1 MMDEIVAGRH
11 APPAEMELAHDA
23 FSVAYVLVRSH
34 ADAFAA
40 TSSDEA
46 KSAAEAL
53 VRTMRRSLEIPA
65 LSREAAVGAGVTLA
79 AAAGAGR
86 TPEAH
91 ARALAEALFAFEP
104 PPTSRAK
111 QKREAVVT
119 TSPGEETRSSPLSD
133 DERGEPHPLAC
144 ALDASSAAAFT
155 PFGRLSVIR
164 GALTAASAA
173 TLAADLS
180 EGGGEGEGKG
190 GGASG
195 GGHDEEG
202 DGGATRTREGVVN
215 VAPWRL
221 LTEGACPAIC
231 DAMER
236 PEDSHFKFHAAAALR
251 AATTRVK
258 HAAAEA
264 SEGRGP
270 RVFLPAEL
278 SRRVLRVLW
287 ANWDDPL
294 SQTVKEVQA
303 AFEQLLDAKALEEDF
318 VFSRGGERAE
328 GALQG
333 RDDGEGIPTTTTR
346 SSSRD
351 AFLREAASRLLD
363 ASPSRKGRYA
373 PLAAVV
379 PRLGARAILAARPDL
394 LEETIFAMR
403 DDGVCTAA
411 ATLVSQLAA
420 ARLREL
426 KEEDEERKKAKASDD
441 FGTETQPRPSGA
453 RSATEEDA
461 SEEDTRA
468 LGKRAAARRT
478 KRAAPGG
485 RRPGKDEV
493 TIEAASGPLDAWRS
507 WWIPPLV
514 AALRSPGREREGA
527 GKYALPA
534 LLKQDGAAI
543 VPLLRALGAG
553 GERGTASDERGGSDS
568 RGGSVAL
575 LDQGAL
581 VSVLR
586 AARHAGLLDPDS
598 VATVSRAISSAA
610 GLSGEPF
617 RVPRALLENAVKSG
631 DPRRKCDALE
641 LACVDPKRPK
651 SLPGALELEL
661 VRVALPTCLRGE
673 SAAFRNALGAT
684 LRALFVR
691 IRGGGVKAAATLRN
705 AAERAER
712 RARLL
717 REEGREEGASGGGLE
732 GPGERPPSGEPSSQ
746 RRHLLLLDDDEK
758 FVSRAEKAWAWTADL
773 ARWLAASTYPG
784 APYERKYTAL
794 DLLNA
799 VAETWP
805 IERQRSP
812 PGGEEDE
819 DQDDDQDDDR
829 NDDEDVSYRNE
840 DDSSDVS
847 YRNEDDSSSSSSS
860 SARLL
865 VAAARRLRRRA
876 SALEASPYAPLTR
889 APATSA
895 LLGAVVDSWDKLRVS
910 AFTLLARHPAPLA
923 GVETRE
929 AWERR
934 ANQALALLRS
944 PRVRES
950 DAAALSLR
958 LLFRKY
964 ARDGG
969 WTVAYER
976 GGTHGG
982 RRGEDGRRGGDG
994 RLVATP
1000 PEEGGGRKRAAD
1012 EVSADALGTPIRRPR
1027 GPTRG
1032 FERDASSSFSP
1043 SPSGLVSSFFFSR
1056 DAIRFGFLFLSGA
1069 GGRSPETPGRRL
1081 FPASGDAASISSICA
1096 STVRGVASARRR

>member
-11 APPAEMELAHDA
+11 APPVEMELAHDA

-46 KSAAEAL
+46 KAAAEAL

-180 EGGGEGEGKG
+180 EGGGEGE
-190 GGASG
+190 G

-379 PRLGARAILAARPDL
+379 PRLGARTILAARPDL

-732 GPGERPPSGEPSSQ
+732 GPGERPSGEPSS
-746 RRHLLLLDDDEK
+746 RRHPLLSDDDEK

-829 NDDEDVSYRNE
+829 NDDEDVSYRN
-840 DDSSDVS
+840 DSSDVS

-976 GGTHGG
+976 GGRGG
-982 RRGEDGRRGGDG
+982 RRRGGDG

-1043 SPSGLVSSFFFSR
+1043 RRPGRFLLSSSGR
-1056 DAIRFGFLFLSGA
+1056 DAIRFGFSFLSGA
-1069 GGRSPETPGRRL
+1069 GGRSPETLGRRL

>member
-732 GPGERPPSGEPSSQ
+732 GPGERPSGEPSS
-746 RRHLLLLDDDEK
+746 RRHPLLLDDDEK

>member
-1 MMDEIVAGRH
+1 M
-11 APPAEMELAHDA
+11 
-23 FSVAYVLVRSH
+23 
-34 ADAFAA
+34 
-40 TSSDEA
+40 
-46 KSAAEAL
+46 
-53 VRTMRRSLEIPA
+53 
-65 LSREAAVGAGVTLA
+65 
-79 AAAGAGR
+79 
-86 TPEAH
+86 
-91 ARALAEALFAFEP
+91 
-104 PPTSRAK
+104 
-111 QKREAVVT
+111 
-119 TSPGEETRSSPLSD
+119 
-133 DERGEPHPLAC
+133 
-144 ALDASSAAAFT
+144 
-155 PFGRLSVIR
+155 
-164 GALTAASAA
+164 
-173 TLAADLS
+173 
-180 EGGGEGEGKG
+180 
-190 GGASG
+190 
-195 GGHDEEG
+195 
-202 DGGATRTREGVVN
+202 
-215 VAPWRL
+215 
-221 LTEGACPAIC
+221 
-231 DAMER
+231 
-236 PEDSHFKFHAAAALR
+236 
-251 AATTRVK
+251 
-258 HAAAEA
+258 
-264 SEGRGP
+264 
-270 RVFLPAEL
+270 
-278 SRRVLRVLW
+278 
-287 ANWDDPL
+287 
-294 SQTVKEVQA
+294 
-303 AFEQLLDAKALEEDF
+303 
-318 VFSRGGERAE
+318 
-328 GALQG
+328 
-333 RDDGEGIPTTTTR
+333 
-346 SSSRD
+346 
-351 AFLREAASRLLD
+351 
-363 ASPSRKGRYA
+363 
-373 PLAAVV
+373 
-379 PRLGARAILAARPDL
+379 
-394 LEETIFAMR
+394 
-403 DDGVCTAA
+403 
-411 ATLVSQLAA
+411 
-420 ARLREL
+420 
-426 KEEDEERKKAKASDD
+426 
-441 FGTETQPRPSGA
+441 
-453 RSATEEDA
+453 
-461 SEEDTRA
+461 
-468 LGKRAAARRT
+468 
-478 KRAAPGG
+478 
-485 RRPGKDEV
+485 
-493 TIEAASGPLDAWRS
+493 DAWRS
-507 WWIPPLV
+507 QDPSSPRSARPPRARGRGSTRLV
-514 AALRSPGREREGA
+514 FS
-527 GKYALPA
+527 
-534 LLKQDGAAI
+534 QDGAAI

-598 VATVSRAISSAA
+598 VATVSRAVSSAA

-746 RRHLLLLDDDEK
+746 QRHPLLSDDDET

-805 IERQRSP
+805 IERRRSP

-829 NDDEDVSYRNE
+829 NDDRNDDEDG
-840 DDSSDVS
+840 DSSDVS
-847 YRNEDDSSSSSSS
+847 YRNEDSSSSSSS

-976 GGTHGG
+976 GGTG
-982 RRGEDGRRGGDG
+982 GRRGGDG

-1012 EVSADALGTPIRRPR
+1012 EVSADAGTPIRRPR

-1043 SPSGLVSSFFFSR
+1043 RRPGRFLLSSSGR

-1069 GGRSPETPGRRL
+1069 GGRSPETPGGSATL
-1081 FPASGDAASISSICA
+1081 PG
-1096 STVRGVASARRR
+1096 VR